1 MKIEI
6 TFRIILALIILACA
20 SCDNDD
26 DDVPTT
32 GTYILGLGVTT
43 SMEITNF
50 VIGAKSLASG
60 VISLVGQGTL
70 QEGYRDYAFG
80 GDTFYSIGGLGVTDV
95 NAITSKSDTLNIQP
109 GLTFEFQVDDF
120 KDVEGNGTTMLGI
133 SSPLSPSTS
142 TNMQFYTVD
151 IATNTRSN
159 VTNIPFNSVYD
170 TSRHWIFHTGM
181 EVSGGKLY
189 QTFYPVDAI
198 SFNTQNTDTLYVAIY
213 SYPSFQLEEVIT
225 DVRVGPAGAFNTRS
239 GIFKAENGDL
249 YTVST
254 SSISNGYSQSTKP
267 AGILR
272 IPAGSNDF
280 DENYFF
286 NTQNAVSGPG
296 GKIAHAI
303 YIGDNKLFAAVT
315 VADHTIEDRWSDT
328 NLRLAIVDLIAQTI
342 TLVEGAPEFT
352 GNGGRS
358 FAALQEGNKVYYGL
372 TDEDGLYIYETDIDA
387 ATAVRGTEVRATFVG
402 GLARLK

>member
-6 TFRIILALIILACA
+6 TFRIILALIILACT

-26 DDVPTT
+26 DNVPTP

-43 SMEITNF
+43 STETTNF
-50 VIGAKSLASG
+50 VIGSNSLASG
-60 VISLVGQGTL
+60 AISLVGQGTL

-95 NAITSKSDTLNIQP
+95 NAITSKGDTLNIQP

-189 QTFYPVDAI
+189 QTFYPVDDI
-198 SFNTQNTDTLYVAIY
+198 TFNTQNTDTLYVAIY

-372 TDEDGLYIYETDIDA
+372 TDEDGLYIYETDVDA